1 MLVKREHE
9 LVPVHKIM
17 SASEI
22 EEMLKAREISA
33 NNLPKI
39 LASDPQAKKLG
50 AKPGDVL
57 LVEREDGKEYDYYRQ
72 VVG

>member
-1 MLVKREHE
+1 MVKREHE

-17 SASEI
+17 SADDI
-22 EEMLKAREISA
+22 EDMLKARGITA

-39 LASDPQAKKLG
+39 SASDQQAKKLG

-57 LVEREDGKEYDYYRQ
+57 LIERNDGKEYDYYRQ
-72 VVG
+72 VVD